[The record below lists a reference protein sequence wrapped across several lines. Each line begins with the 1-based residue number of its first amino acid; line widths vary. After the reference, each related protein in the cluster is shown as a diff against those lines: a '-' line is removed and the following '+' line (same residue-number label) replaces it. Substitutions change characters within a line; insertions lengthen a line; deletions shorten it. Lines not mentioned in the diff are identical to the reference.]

1 VVNIILEGNQTMEF
15 NDTLLSVE
23 GRIVVRDNATLK
35 LDNVKVRFIESELRH
50 GVHVSGNGKLI
61 IGNSDIKY
69 KIRLNESAGLYA
81 LNSSLY
87 YSDYCMVHEYNH
99 THGGLD
105 AIGTATVEL
114 EQTKIG
120 DLRTYGDAEVLVED
134 CDIYRTVSNKGR
146 LEVVNSVVR
155 IHWRT
160 FQDSVLDINI
170 PNLTR
175 YTGSMLFLPPVDT
188 AFLNTT
194 IEKIWLGVYNTS
206 ITISDS
212 RVDLV
217 SVYGRSDV
225 TLRNCEIDYLNTMNA
240 EGEFI
245 AYDSQLGNIRFYSS
259 NYSIAIETCIIEN
272 LEMDGARSF
281 LNVPGCRI
289 GSLTMDKVF
298 RGEQSS
304 YLRDTV
310 IGEFRPS
317 LGEEYP
323 TEFYM
328 DNVTITDGFWFN
340 YGGGETSKGLKIY
353 GDMEISP
360 GASMKRT
367 IINGYTIVNRFYPV
381 FITDND
387 TPVANV
393 TVNIRTGNKTRM
405 VGMTDINGYIEVP
418 VRYEDI
424 NALVRPPAKPY
435 LINEMN
441 MTGTVDLVWEIDGV
455 ENEMEISLR
464 TKTPIIIETDTGGL
478 DSLIVPVI
486 IILVFAF
493 IYRESRV

>member
-1 VVNIILEGNQTMEF
+1 
-15 NDTLLSVE
+15 
-23 GRIVVRDNATLK
+23 
-35 LDNVKVRFIESELRH
+35 
-50 GVHVSGNGKLI
+50 
-61 IGNSDIKY
+61 
-69 KIRLNESAGLYA
+69 
-81 LNSSLY
+81 
-87 YSDYCMVHEYNH
+87 
-99 THGGLD
+99 
-105 AIGTATVEL
+105 
-114 EQTKIG
+114 
-120 DLRTYGDAEVLVED
+120 
-134 CDIYRTVSNKGR
+134 
-146 LEVVNSVVR
+146 
-155 IHWRT
+155 
-160 FQDSVLDINI
+160 
-170 PNLTR
+170 
-175 YTGSMLFLPPVDT
+175 
-188 AFLNTT
+188 
-194 IEKIWLGVYNTS
+194 
-206 ITISDS
+206 
-212 RVDLV
+212 
-217 SVYGRSDV
+217 
-225 TLRNCEIDYLNTMNA
+225 
-240 EGEFI
+240 
-245 AYDSQLGNIRFYSS
+245 
-259 NYSIAIETCIIEN
+259 
-272 LEMDGARSF
+272 
-281 LNVPGCRI
+281 
-289 GSLTMDKVF
+289 
-298 RGEQSS
+298 
-304 YLRDTV
+304 V